1 MQMSTEVD
9 GVLVTEVWV
18 ETDAPV
24 QLKLEFAGL
33 EGSDLVEGPSGMFAL
48 VAAMLSQKRVYFSR
62 ARRILST
69 DPFFGAHAPAPQ
81 DSKQAVIDADAL
93 WDFRN
98 GTGRLMVTLE
108 NRSNSHVPI
117 DDAALLAGWF
127 LTCGEHVVELDGQSL
142 STRRGAE

>member
-1 MQMSTEVD
+1 VQEVQMSTEVD

-18 ETDAPV
+18 ESDAPV

-69 DPFFGAHAPAPQ
+69 DPFFAAHAPATQ

-98 GTGRLMVTLE
+98 RTGSLIVTLE
-108 NRSNSHVPI
+108 NGSISHVPI

-127 LTCGEHVVELDGQSL
+127 LTCGEHVVEFDGQAL
-142 STRRGAE
+142 SS